1 MYQRVDG
8 PWLMGLL
15 YYKLG
20 LSCDKPSQWI
30 GLSYYKPFQGV
41 FQRVGESRIRCKL
54 LMGVTNWVSTPTKQS
69 RGEWTMKPSRFLEN
83 MLALLNL
90 FITSM
95 KSIGWSPLPQ
105 IADKHPPCPLFFF
118 ISRQLY
124 FFSSFF
130 FLSFGTSLFSQ
141 LTLFCFSLS
150 LSINFFSIY
159 C

>member
-69 RGEWTMKPSRFLEN
+69 RREWIMKPSRFLEN

-105 IADKHPPCPLFFF
+105 IADKHPLV
-118 ISRQLY
+118 LY
-124 FFSSFF
+124 FSSSLGNSTF
-130 FLSFGTSLFSQ
+130 FLP
-141 LTLFCFSLS
+141 
-150 LSINFFSIY
+150 FFSFHSELLSFLN
-159 C
+159 